1 MKPGGECGVN
11 TEVEARSDEATEDPF
26 AALAAMF
33 AGRRVLL
40 LEDDPALSEHVAERL
55 LKAGFGTVD
64 RVDSGEQALEAAGA
78 ATYDVLI
85 LDRLTAG
92 LDGLE
97 TLKRLRVSGGP
108 SSDAPA
114 LMLTALGGERQK
126 VEGLLGGA
134 DDYLS
139 KPVGDEEL
147 LARIAAQLRR
157 SRPVKPAGSDILNG
171 PFRLSPG
178 ARTLRLEVA
187 GAGSHLIDL
196 SPLEFAI
203 VCELMSA
210 RGQPVTKQ
218 MLWDRCWVEWN
229 FLPDNYVNIIDARI
243 SALRRRLKEQAP
255 ELGEDLHPLIVSA
268 RSQSLVFRDLDV
280 AR

>member
-1 MKPGGECGVN
+1 MDRA
-11 TEVEARSDEATEDPF
+11 EVFGTVADSDPF
-26 AALAAMF
+26 AALSAMF
-33 AGRRVLL
+33 AGRRALL
-40 LEDDPALSEHVAERL
+40 LEDDPALSDHVAERL
-55 LKAGFGTVD
+55 LSAGFEQVD
-64 RVDSGEQALEAAGA
+64 RVDSGEAALEAAGLA
-78 ATYDVLI
+78 AYDLLI
-85 LDRLTAG
+85 LDRLTKG

-97 TLKRLRVSGGP
+97 TLKRLRAGGGP
-108 SSDAPA
+108 SADAPA
-114 LMLTALGGERQK
+114 LMQTALGGERQK

-134 DDYLS
+134 DDYLA

-157 SRPVKPAGSDILNG
+157 TVRSPRPAGSDILNG

-178 ARTLRLEVA
+178 ARTLKLEWPGTPPRLVE
-187 GAGSHLIDL
+187 L

-203 VCELMSA
+203 VGELMGA

-229 FLPDNYVNIIDARI
+229 FLPDNFVNIIDARI

-268 RSQSLVFRDLDV
+268 RSQSLVFRDLDIG
-280 AR
+280 R

>member
-1 MKPGGECGVN
+1 MDGETAG
-11 TEVEARSDEATEDPF
+11 TDGDDPF
-26 AALAAMF
+26 GQLRAVF
-33 AGRRVLL
+33 AGRHALL
-40 LEDDPALSEHVAERL
+40 LEDDPALSEHVAGRL
-55 LKAGFGTVD
+55 LGAGFETVK
-64 RVDSGEQALEAAGA
+64 RVDSGEAAIA
-78 ATYDVLI
+78 ATASPFDVLI

-97 TLKRLRVSGGP
+97 TLKRLRAGGGP
-108 SSDAPA
+108 CADVPA

-134 DDYLS
+134 DDYLA

-157 SRPVKPAGSDILNG
+157 AARQAAPVGADLVNG
-171 PFRLSPG
+171 PFRLAFG
-178 ARTLRLEVA
+178 ARTLKFDIGDTSR
-187 GAGSHLIDL
+187 LIDL

-203 VCELMSA
+203 VCELMTA
-210 RGQPVTKQ
+210 RGQPVTKT
-218 MLWDRCWVEWN
+218 MLWDRCWVEWR
-229 FLPDNYVNIIDARI
+229 FLPDNFVNIIDARI

-268 RSQSLVFRDLDV
+268 RSQSLVFRDLS
-280 AR
+280 AWTG

>member
-1 MKPGGECGVN
+1 MDGEAAGI
-11 TEVEARSDEATEDPF
+11 DGDDPF
-26 AALAAMF
+26 AQLRDVF
-33 AGRRVLL
+33 AGRSALL

-55 LKAGFGTVD
+55 LRAGFEAVE
-64 RVDSGEQALEAAGA
+64 RVDSGEAAIA
-78 ATYDVLI
+78 AAARPYDVLI

-97 TLKRLRVSGGP
+97 TLKRIRAGAGP
-108 SSDAPA
+108 CADAPA

-134 DDYLS
+134 DDYLA

-157 SRPVKPAGSDILNG
+157 AARRATPVGGDLING
-171 PFRLSPG
+171 PFRLAFG
-178 ARTLRLEVA
+178 ARTLKFGAA
-187 GAGSHLIDL
+187 GASRLIDL

-203 VCELMSA
+203 VCELMTA
-210 RGQPVTKQ
+210 RGQPVTKT
-218 MLWDRCWVEWN
+218 MLWDRCWVEWR
-229 FLPDNYVNIIDARI
+229 FLPDNFVNIIDARI

-255 ELGEDLHPLIVSA
+255 ELGDDLHPLIVSA
-268 RSQSLVFRDLDV
+268 RSQSLIFRDLS
-280 AR
+280 AWAG

>member
-1 MKPGGECGVN
+1 MDGAAAGIDG
-11 TEVEARSDEATEDPF
+11 DDPF
-26 AALAAMF
+26 AQLREVF
-33 AGRRVLL
+33 AGRRALL

-55 LKAGFGTVD
+55 LLAGFEAVE
-64 RVDSGEQALEAAGA
+64 RVDSGEAALAA
-78 ATYDVLI
+78 ATTPFDVLI
-85 LDRLTAG
+85 LDRMTAG

-97 TLKRLRVSGGP
+97 TLKRVRAGGGP
-108 SSDAPA
+108 CADAPA

-157 SRPVKPAGSDILNG
+157 AARRATPVGGDLVNG
-171 PFRLSPG
+171 PFRLSLGP
-178 ARTLRLEVA
+178 RTLKFDA
-187 GAGSHLIDL
+187 GDTARLIDL

-203 VCELMSA
+203 VCELMTA
-210 RGQPVTKQ
+210 RGQPVTKT
-218 MLWDRCWVEWN
+218 MLWDRCWVEWR
-229 FLPDNYVNIIDARI
+229 FLPDNFVNIIDARI

-268 RSQSLVFRDLDV
+268 RSQSLIFRDLS
-280 AR
+280 ARAG

>member
-1 MKPGGECGVN
+1 M
-11 TEVEARSDEATEDPF
+11 SDVALDTNPQAALDPF
-26 AALAAMF
+26 AALSGVF
-33 AGRRVLL
+33 AGRRALL
-40 LEDDPALSEHVAERL
+40 LEDDPALAEHVADKL
-55 LKAGFGTVD
+55 LAAGFEGVD
-64 RVDSGEQALEAAGA
+64 RFEAGEAALEAAERRA
-78 ATYDVLI
+78 YDILI

-97 TLKRLRVSGGP
+97 TLRRLRERGGA

-114 LMLTALGGERQK
+114 LMLTALTGERQR

-157 SRPVKPAGSDILNG
+157 VARRTRPPSGDLTNG

-178 ARTLRLEVA
+178 ARTLKLRT
-187 GAGSHLIDL
+187 GSGERLIDL

-203 VCELMSA
+203 VSELMTA
-210 RGQPVTKQ
+210 RGQPVTKA
-218 MLWDRCWVEWN
+218 MLWDRCWVEWT
-229 FLPDNYVNIIDARI
+229 FLPDNFVNIIDARI

-255 ELGEDLHPLIVSA
+255 EIGEDLHPLIVSA
-268 RSQSLVFRDLDV
+268 RSQSLVFRDLD
-280 AR
+280 AA

>member
-1 MKPGGECGVN
+1 MDG
-11 TEVEARSDEATEDPF
+11 EATAIGEDPF
-26 AALAAMF
+26 AQLRGVF
-33 AGRRVLL
+33 AGRRALL

-55 LKAGFGTVD
+55 LSAGFEAVERVD
-64 RVDSGEQALEAAGA
+64 RGEAAIA
-78 ATYDVLI
+78 AAAHPYDVLI

-97 TLKRLRVSGGP
+97 TLKRVRAGGGP
-108 SSDAPA
+108 CADAPA

-134 DDYLS
+134 DDYLA

-157 SRPVKPAGSDILNG
+157 ASRRARPVGAELVNG

-178 ARTLRLEVA
+178 ARTLKLALPDGESR
-187 GAGSHLIDL
+187 LIDL

-203 VCELMSA
+203 VAELMAA
-210 RGQPVTKQ
+210 RGQPVTKT
-218 MLWDRCWVEWN
+218 MLWDRCWVEWK
-229 FLPDNYVNIIDARI
+229 FLPDNFVNVIDARI

-268 RSQSLVFRDLDV
+268 RSQSLIFRDLS
-280 AR
+280 AAG